1 MARAAVPGRNA
12 IRDHVLSL
20 VMSAQAPHVDQDALD
35 ERVERL
41 ERRLPDSL
49 ARAVAWLR
57 RPAPK
62 AVRVPLGAALVAG
75 GAVGFLPI
83 VGYWMLPVGLV
94 ILARDVPP
102 LRAPL
107 VRFLDWIDRKLPPQP
122 DSRR

>member
-1 MARAAVPGRNA
+1 
-12 IRDHVLSL
+12 
-20 VMSAQAPHVDQDALD
+20 MSAQIPHPHMDQAALD

-41 ERRLPDSL
+41 QRRLPDSL
-49 ARAVAWLR
+49 AKVVAWIH

-75 GAVGFLPI
+75 GVVGFLPI

-102 LRAPL
+102 LRPPL
-107 VRFLDWIDRKLPPQP
+107 VRFFDWVESKLPPARADKP
-122 DSRR
+122 N

>member
-1 MARAAVPGRNA
+1 
-12 IRDHVLSL
+12 
-20 VMSAQAPHVDQDALD
+20 VDQDALD

-49 ARAVAWLR
+49 AKVTSWLR
-57 RPAPK
+57 RPGSK
-62 AVRVPLGAALVAG
+62 AVSVPLGAALVAG

-102 LRAPL
+102 LRPPL
-107 VRFLDWIDRKLPPQP
+107 VRFFDWIESKLPPHR
-122 DSRR
+122 SG